1 MEDQGISP
9 IADPLAGPKLTKK
22 LFKLVKHSAKEKTL
36 RRGVKEV
43 VKSIRK
49 GKKGLCV
56 IAGDIYPID
65 VISHLPVYCEKMDV
79 PYIFVP
85 SKADL
90 GAAAGTKR
98 PTSCVLATELD
109 GQNSP
114 DKIKQK
120 YKKIR
125 AELAKFS
132 G

>member
-1 MEDQGISP
+1 MEDTEISP
-9 IADPLAGPKLTKK
+9 IANPLAGPKLTKK

-65 VISHLPVYCEKMDV
+65 VISHLPVYCEKMDI
-79 PYIFVP
+79 PYVFVG

-98 PTSCVLATELD
+98 PTSCILATDLD
-109 GQNSP
+109 SSSTP
-114 DKIKQK
+114 EKIKQK
-120 YKKIR
+120 YTKLRSELSKI
-125 AELAKFS
+125 S